1 MTQLSSTSNRVVVP
15 ATQSSGMAASQGPSR
30 LGKQDFLQ
38 LLMAQLR
45 NQDPLKP
52 MEDTAMIAQMA
63 QFSSLEATQHL
74 SSVIEKST
82 NMQTVTQA
90 ASLVGKYVEAMRA
103 DGTAIGGLVS
113 GVTFTSTDGLVAPML
128 SIDGEDV
135 DYGSVLRVSADTST
149 SKEQAFS

>member
-1 MTQLSSTSNRVVVP
+1 MPDIASTSSANRVVVP
-15 ATQSSGMAASQGPSR
+15 ATTSSATAGTQGPSR

-63 QFSSLEATQHL
+63 QFSALEATQHL

-103 DGTAIGGLVS
+103 DGTAIDGLVS
-113 GVTFTSTDGLVAPML
+113 GVTFTSSDGLVAPML
-128 SIDGEDV
+128 SVDGEDV
-135 DYGSVLRVSADTST
+135 DYGSVLRVSAN
-149 SKEQAFS
+149 KEQSLS